1 MFKHGDEDDR
11 NCKPGCLH
19 CREYQET
26 VSGFAE
32 YFKHRNSIEK
42 PVLDDF
48 NLQLI
53 NNANKWRMDFIRS
66 KTPTP
71 DPTLPQK
78 PTNSVSDNKSHSV
91 IMSITDTKNESSSV
105 SDGSNDSKS
114 KKPES
119 VKSDP
124 LPLNAEVSAK
134 EAAVFPVKLSDLVPN
149 TDAKRPERNNRDE
162 TCSKMEKNLQDTS
175 LKLQNLYDNLESL
188 RLDSNMYFC
197 KLIDFLDS

>member
-1 MFKHGDEDDR
+1 MIFTLKHQLMELASLE
-11 NCKPGCLH
+11 NCFFGNFSL
-19 CREYQET
+19 
-26 VSGFAE
+26 VS
-32 YFKHRNSIEK
+32 
-42 PVLDDF
+42 
-48 NLQLI
+48 
-53 NNANKWRMDFIRS
+53 
-66 KTPTP
+66 
-71 DPTLPQK
+71 TLPQK

-91 IMSITDTKNESSSV
+91 IMSISDAKNESSSV

-119 VKSDP
+119 VESDP

-134 EAAVFPVKLSDLVPN
+134 EAAVFKLSDLVPK
-149 TDAKRPERNNRDE
+149 TDEKRPERNNRDE